1 MKHGEQKIREKEEK
15 IRMIN
20 LELKERQRQLQVLR
34 QKIPE
39 VPQLANQVI
48 DLKQKLETEKETVK
62 NLSEQLEN
70 PEVHPNRKDLG
81 GEDPDTEALQAKI

>member
-1 MKHGEQKIREKEEK
+1 
-15 IRMIN
+15 MIN

-48 DLKQKLETEKETVK
+48 DLKHKLDTEKETVREF
-62 NLSEQLEN
+62 SEQLEN
-70 PEVHPNRKDLG
+70 PEFHPNRTDLG
-81 GEDPDTEALQAKI
+81 GEDPDSEALQAKI